1 MGLTKTAIRFA
12 APLPRPEQFQRCLFL
27 GPHPDDIEIGA
38 GATAARL
45 AAEGKAVTF
54 LICMDGRFGLEHAP
68 AGTTSEE
75 LIEIRR
81 KESIAGAAALGV
93 MDVRFLGLSDG
104 GLYDKEELYRGI
116 ARVIGET
123 RPEIIFAP
131 DPCVTSE
138 CHADHLNVGEAARR
152 LAFFSPFPEIMAA
165 HGAGSAPVQ
174 AIAYY
179 MTAKPSRF
187 VGVRAYRERQL
198 AAIRCHASQ
207 FPDDSEAL
215 RSLTLYLKLRAAEY
229 GIRSLKGSAEGFR
242 VLGQTQMHCLPEA
255 GK

>member
-1 MGLTKTAIRFA
+1 MGLTKAALRFA

-45 AAEGKAVTF
+45 AAEGKTVSF

-68 AGTTSEE
+68 DGTTPEQ

-81 KESIAGAAALGV
+81 AESIAGAAALGV
-93 MDVRFLGLSDG
+93 KDVRFLGLSDG

-123 RPEIIFAP
+123 QPEIIFAP

-165 HGAGSAPVQ
+165 LGAKSAPVQ
-174 AIAYY
+174 ALAYY
-179 MTAKPSRF
+179 MTARPGRF
-187 VGVRAYRERQL
+187 VGVRGYRDRQM

-207 FPDDSEAL
+207 FPESSEAL
-215 RSLTLYLKLRAAEY
+215 RSLALYLKLRAAEY
-229 GIRSLKGSAEGFR
+229 GMRCFKGSAEGFR